1 MLFDQFAESH
11 EMNVFSSNTV
21 RSLLPLSLA
30 LSFQARSAAAPE
42 RPNVLVVLVDDMGWS
57 DIAPY
62 GSEIYTPTLSTLAA
76 NGLRFRHFY
85 NEARCSPSRAAL
97 MTGMHMQ
104 TVGDNPSGSLPDLRP
119 DNNVTIPE
127 VLKANGYRTY
137 FAGKWHLGSKTNN
150 CDPVSRGFQQTFGPQ
165 TDTGDGNQ
173 NEYWGDGQV
182 YALVSSNGE
191 ISSNNYASGTFY
203 TTDAYTDYALK
214 YLDHHFS
221 KGDGAPFCIYMAYNA
236 PHWYLQAPKEITDL
250 YTDIGQD
257 TATTNDADFYRY
269 EAGWDVTRNLRYERQ
284 LAQGVIGP
292 EHRLSPMSYQ
302 PNTGPAIPAWSSL
315 PADEQNDLA
324 RRMAVY
330 AAMVHRMDWNL
341 GRIVARLEAAGAL
354 NNTLIFFLSDNGGNY
369 EGGVKGGTV
378 NGSVYTNDFPLTG
391 TRLAEMG
398 LIGEPKLELGGGWA
412 NVNNTPLRFFKHHA
426 HEGGCRTPTIMYWPA
441 GMSNNVKGTWTN
453 VRGHAMDIM
462 ATVLDITGINYP
474 ATNPAGYAVAPL
486 QGTSLRPVLQ
496 GSAPAEHDLFIEH
509 ERNRAM
515 FRGKWKL
522 VTKRFS
528 MGGTDL
534 PAHTLELY
542 NMEVDPSEMNNLA
555 FQQTGLLAEMV
566 AAFNAWVNSQVG
578 LNTDRL
584 ITSTVTTNSSAFAM
598 PLGTELF
605 YDTFNRA
612 NADDLD
618 VARDG
623 ISGTYVGQNLEPIS
637 TTYYEGYGA
646 ARTKIVTNRLRIAIG
661 SGMSEAGV
669 MTNFTG
675 AEITNAGGFSVE
687 LTVTEINSDTNGI
700 SGRYTGFGV
709 GLTQAEAA
717 GGADVNQPG
726 NFRTDAADCFVEL
739 DMAGHVKLLKNGTL
753 ASDVIVGKTNGTLLA
768 AFALSNGFGAGEPVN
783 VTVYFNGSVVITNSF
798 AWDSADANYLGLSS
812 HASGYGEVD
821 NLIVRTLPLGNAQ
834 SAAYAL
840 SKGLSG
846 SDTDRDADPDGDG
859 TANWAEWAWGT
870 DPAAADSSVKSIL
883 IQTDSSGQIQLLQR
897 QLKAFSAAGIRYR
910 IFYSNDLSVQRSNWA
925 ELTPV
930 VRAETADGT
939 DGRYIT
945 RDLGLPSAMN
955 PEQHL
960 FFILTAELL

>member
-1 MLFDQFAESH
+1 
-11 EMNVFSSNTV
+11 MNVFSSTTV

-30 LSFQARSAAAPE
+30 LGFQARSVAAAD
-42 RPNVLVVLVDDMGWS
+42 RPNVLMVLVDDMGWS

-85 NEARCSPSRAAL
+85 NEARCSPSRMAL
-97 MTGMHMQ
+97 LTGLHMQ
-104 TVGDNPSGSLPDLRP
+104 TAGNNPNSSLPDLRT
-119 DNNVTIPE
+119 DNNVTVPE

-137 FAGKWHLGSKTNN
+137 FAGKWHLGAATNS

-165 TDTGDGNQ
+165 TATADGNQ
-173 NEYWGDGQV
+173 TDYWGDGPV
-182 YALVSSNGE
+182 YQFVSSNGE
-191 ISSNNYASGTFY
+191 ISSNNYAPGTFY

-221 KGDGAPFCIYMAYNA
+221 KGDGAPFCIYLAYNA
-236 PHWYLQAPKEITDL
+236 PHWYLQAPKEVTDL
-250 YTDIGQD
+250 YTDIGQNA
-257 TATTNDADFYRY
+257 ATTNDADFYRY

-284 LAQGVIGP
+284 LALGVVGP

-302 PNTGPAIPAWSSL
+302 PNTGPAIPAWDPL

-341 GRIVARLEAAGAL
+341 GRIVARLEAEGAL

-391 TRLAEMG
+391 SRLAEMG
-398 LIGEPKLELGGGWA
+398 LIGEPKLELGGSWA
-412 NVNNTPLRFFKHHA
+412 NVNNTPLRFFKHHT
-426 HEGGCRTPTIMYWPA
+426 HEGGCRTPMIMYWPA
-441 GMSNNVKGTWTN
+441 GMSNNVKGTWTD
-453 VRGHAMDIM
+453 VRGHITDIM
-462 ATVLDITGINYP
+462 PTILDITGINYP
-474 ATNPAGYAVAPL
+474 ATNPVGYATAPL
-486 QGTSLRPVLQ
+486 QSASLRPVLQ
-496 GSAPAEHDLFIEH
+496 GGAPAGHDLFIEH

-566 AAFNAWVNSQVG
+566 AAFNAWVNSQAG
-578 LNTDRL
+578 LTNACL
-584 ITSTVTTNSSAFAM
+584 ITSVVATNSSVFAM

-605 YDTFNRA
+605 YDTFNRPD
-612 NADDLD
+612 ADDID
-618 VARDG
+618 ASRDG
-623 ISGTYVGQNLEPIS
+623 ISGTYAGRNLEPVGA
-637 TTYYEGYGA
+637 TYYEGYSA

-661 SGMSEAGV
+661 SGMSEAAV
-669 MTNFTG
+669 MINFTG
-675 AEITNAGGFSVE
+675 AEIINAGGFSAE

-717 GGADVNQPG
+717 LGGDVSSTNSM
-726 NFRTDAADCFVEL
+726 RRRADCFVEL
-739 DMAGHVKLLKNGTL
+739 DMAGHVKLLKNGVL
-753 ASDVIVGKTNGTLLA
+753 ASDVMVGKTNGTLLA
-768 AFALSNGFGAGEPVN
+768 AFKPAGGFGAGEQVS
-783 VTVYFNGSVVITNSF
+783 VTVYFNGNAVITDSF
-798 AWDSADANYLGLSS
+798 AWDYTDANYLGLSS
-812 HASGYGEVD
+812 HTSGYGEID

-859 TANWAEWAWGT
+859 ASNWAEWAWGT
-870 DPAAADSSVKSIL
+870 DPAATDSSTKSML
-883 IQTDSSGQIQLLQR
+883 IQTDSSGQVQLLQR
-897 QLKAFSAAGIRYR
+897 QLKEFAAAGIRYR
-910 IFYSNDLSVQRSNWA
+910 IFYSSDLSVLRANWT

-930 VRAETADGT
+930 VRAETPDGT
-939 DGRYIT
+939 DTRYIT
-945 RDLGLPSAMN
+945 RDLGLPPGLN